1 MTRSMTAFARA
12 QCDAPWGRMTLEVR
26 SVNQRYLEPVF
37 RLPSTLYALETPLRE
52 CLRTHVHRGKID
64 VQLQLETATGTAPIQ
79 VNTAR
84 LEQLDQALSQVH
96 MAIPGTA
103 LPDAIA
109 LLNYPGVI
117 ESGVADPAVV
127 QSAAEALMDQALV
140 DLIAAREREGAR
152 LAAMIETRL
161 VEIEAQVA
169 SVYALM
175 PEVIAHQQQRLSD
188 RIAQA
193 KLDVDEQRL
202 AGEIALLVQKSDV
215 TEELD
220 RLTAHV
226 DEVRVQLQQT
236 VPVGRRLDFLM
247 QELNREANTLG
258 SKSVMPE
265 TTRCAV
271 ELKVLIEQIREQVQ
285 NVE

>member
-1 MTRSMTAFARA
+1 MTRSMTAFART
-12 QCDAPWGRMTLEVR
+12 QCDASWGRMTLEIR
-26 SVNQRYLEPVF
+26 SVNQRYLDPVF
-37 RLPSTLYALETPLRE
+37 RLPSTLHALETPLRE
-52 CLRTHVHRGKID
+52 RLRTHVHRGKID
-64 VQLQLETATGTAPIQ
+64 IQLQLETAAGTAPIQ

-117 ESGVADPAVV
+117 ESGVADAAVM
-127 QSAAEALMDQALV
+127 QSAAETLMDQALAG
-140 DLIAAREREGAR
+140 LIAARKREGAR
-152 LAAMIETRL
+152 LAALIEARL

-169 SVYALM
+169 SVTALM
-175 PEVIAHQQQRLSD
+175 PSVIEYQQRRLHE

-193 KLDVDEQRL
+193 KLEVDEQRL
-202 AGEIALLVQKSDV
+202 AGEIALLAQKCDV

-226 DEVRVQLQQT
+226 EEVRVQLQQT
-236 VPVGRRLDFLM
+236 TPVGRRLDFLM

-258 SKSVMPE
+258 SKSVMAE

-285 NVE
+285 NIE